1 MNTKPDEETLALW
14 LDDELVG
21 DDLAAVEAWAMS
33 QPDQIHAR
41 AEIRKWR
48 QTMATAMPA
57 AEEPPY
63 PDFFNSK
70 ILQAVRTP
78 IPQTAIPA
86 KKSFSWKHLLM
97 PVAACVGMALTFLAG
112 KNLQPNISNE
122 VDYANIP
129 RAIPVA
135 EPVLYTPEIGVNAD
149 WFASKEASASVIVL
163 NGVAA
168 IPDTMDFS
176 KTVYLPTASEID
188 STAKFETEPAAGT
201 AQ

>member
-33 QPDQIHAR
+33 QPDKIKQR
-41 AEIRKWR
+41 AEIRQWR
-48 QTMATAMPA
+48 QTMAMTIPA

-78 IPQTAIPA
+78 ISQPAVSA
-86 KKSFSWKHLLM
+86 KKSFSWGYIFM
-97 PVAACVGMALTFLAG
+97 PIAACVGMALTFLAG
-112 KNLQPNISNE
+112 KNLQPHLSNE
-122 VDYANIP
+122 AELANIP

-135 EPVLYTPEIGVNAD
+135 EPVLYTPEIGVDAD

-163 NGVAA
+163 SGVTA

-188 STAKFETEPAAGT
+188 STAHLEMEPAAGA

>member
-21 DDLAAVEAWAMS
+21 DNLAAVETWAMT
-33 QPDQIHAR
+33 QPDQLKAR
-41 AEIRKWR
+41 AEIRSWR
-48 QTMATAMPA
+48 KTMAAAIPA
-57 AEEPPY
+57 TEEPPY

-78 IPQTAIPA
+78 ISQPA
-86 KKSFSWKHLLM
+86 APERKSFSWKHWLM

-112 KNLQPNISNE
+112 KNSISNISPE
-122 VDYANIP
+122 DEYANIP

-168 IPDTMDFS
+168 IPDAMDFN
-176 KTVYLPTASEID
+176 KTVYLPTESETE
-188 STAKFETEPAAGT
+188 STVHLETEPVAET